1 MAGEVVGIPKPTKA
15 QKEYEIEREQLD
27 EKAQLKVVKRDF
39 YDSLPRAVCEALDNI
54 YWRWRRCPWFEK
66 AWNDYRSHV
75 LEAETNGTKIKTP
88 GFIFSKYIDE
98 QVKNDFNQREKLMFA
113 HSDLE
118 VDMLAHY
125 GIKGQQWGVRR
136 YQNEDGTLTEAGKRR
151 YLKGYNEAEI
161 KLNTATSQTEKDK
174 AQQKLDEINANQG
187 NYFDSKKWDSDANEA
202 DKAKVQVVKEAQNI
216 VLTGANAV
224 NTSSRGSKVIN
235 KKDYS
240 KIPDDEMRRRIN
252 RLQMEKTYGDL
263 NGDNKYVMTGKEK
276 FKETLQT
283 IGAILG
289 IGASALTIGLLF
301 KQYKGAGRKPTAP

>member
-1 MAGEVVGIPKPTKA
+1 MLSDSVGIPKPIKA
-15 QKEYEIEREQLD
+15 EKEYEIERQQLD
-27 EKAQLKVVKRDF
+27 ENSQLKVIKRDF
-39 YDSLPRAVCEALDNI
+39 YDSLPRAVCDALDNI
-54 YWRWRRCPWFEK
+54 VWRWKRYPWFEK

-75 LEAETNGTKIKTP
+75 LEAEQKGTKIKTP

-98 QVKNDFNQREKLMFA
+98 QVKEDFNKREKIMFA
-113 HSDLE
+113 HADLD
-118 VDMLAHY
+118 VDSLAHY

-151 YLKGYNEAEI
+151 YLKGYNEAEV
-161 KLNTATSQTEKDK
+161 KLNNATTAAEKAK
-174 AQQKLDEINANQG
+174 AQQRLDEISKNQK
-187 NYFDSKKWDSDANEA
+187 NYFDSEKWNKDSEGA
-202 DKAKVQVVKEAQNI
+202 DKAKVQIVKEAQNMAI
-216 VLTGANAV
+216 TGANAID
-224 NTSSRGSKVIN
+224 TSTKGSKRVN
-235 KKDYS
+235 KADYS

-301 KQYKGAGRKPTAP
+301 KQYKGAGGKPKAP